1 MTLTVSAGMTE
12 AVHLDLRTDQIE
24 ARLLNAQS
32 HGLNR
37 CLGNTD
43 FFDALT
49 ATADEKL
56 RHLMIVAARY
66 MGTRHIFIG

>member
-1 MTLTVSAGMTE
+1 MLFGKFFEQSNHLSRLKLTFSAVMTE

-24 ARLLNAQS
+24 ARLLDTQS

-43 FFDALT
+43 FFNALT
-49 ATADEKL
+49 PSAD
-56 RHLMIVAARY
+56 
-66 MGTRHIFIG
+66 